1 MRRRIVGLGLV
12 LTVAAVLPAGASEA
26 SGPSPF
32 GLTCSAQS
40 DGVRFCSG
48 DGASQRVPSW
58 DGTPL
63 DVDVTLPPTGTGP
76 FPTIAM
82 LHGYGNDK
90 TSFESTNPT
99 GDGSV
104 TYHYNNDYYAQQGFA
119 VLNYSARGWAK
130 SCGGGAPQ
138 AQAQTGA
145 CANGFIRLADQ
156 RYEAR
161 DTQFLLGE
169 LVDQGVAQANAL
181 GVTGISYGG
190 GQSIE
195 LAYLRNRIRCAGET
209 ASHDPCSE
217 HRNGA
222 FIPWKSPRGTSLAI
236 AAAFPRWPW
245 SDLVSSLLPN
255 GRFQDFNPRTNRAS
269 RSPFG
274 VPIQSYVAG
283 LYALG
288 NVSGYYEQ
296 PQAPNSANSPW
307 DITTD
312 YGVVNAGEPYGAQA
326 MAIANEIYSFHQGFG
341 IPRSKPAPMLLE
353 SGWNDDLFPVTQS
366 LRIYNDIRTRHHGS
380 YVALLFGDVGHS
392 RGSNKPTVNHAF
404 NDTAAAFFALH
415 LRGGGAEPAPGS
427 VTAFTTTCPSS
438 GPSAPPDGG
447 PYTATSWS
455 AVHPGAVRFSSTTAQ
470 VVIAPGGNPQTAS
483 SFDPIANSDGCKTIP
498 TETAPGTAVYSL
510 LSQGFT
516 LMGLPTIAADIA
528 TTGINGQLD
537 ARLWDVSPSGT
548 QLLVTRG
555 NYRLTDDQ
563 TGLVK
568 FQLHGN
574 GYYFAPG
581 HTIKL
586 ELLGSDSPYYRASN
600 GSFSVSVQ
608 RLVAVLP
615 TLESPGSAAQV
626 QAPPNL
632 RRLRPPTT
640 P

>member
-1 MRRRIVGLGLV
+1 MVGVLPPATDDGRGVVVRRRIVGLGLA
-12 LTVAAVLPAGASEA
+12 LAVAAVLPAGVSAA

-40 DGVRFCSG
+40 DGVRFCPG

-169 LVDQGVAQANAL
+169 LVDQGVAQASAL

-209 ASHDPCSE
+209 ASHDPCSG

-222 FIPWKSPRGTSLAI
+222 FIPWKSPGGTSLAI

-255 GRFQDFNPRTNRAS
+255 GRFRDFNPRTDRAS

-274 VPIQSYVAG
+274 VLIQSYVAG

-326 MAIANEIYSFHQGFG
+326 MAIANEIYGFHQGFG
-341 IPRSKPAPMLLE
+341 IPKSKPAPMLLE
-353 SGWNDDLFPVTQS
+353 SGWNDDLFPVSQS
-366 LRIYNDIRTRHHGS
+366 LRIYNDVGTRHHGS

-404 NDTAAAFFALH
+404 NDTAAAFFALR
-415 LRGGGAEPAPGS
+415 LQGSGAEPALWPRCAARWGPLHGS
-427 VTAFTTTCPSS
+427 QLVRYPSRRCQVQLNGRTGGAFTRRQL
-438 GPSAPPDGG
+438 PDR
-447 PYTATSWS
+447 
-455 AVHPGAVRFSSTTAQ
+455 VLVRPHRQ
-470 VVIAPGGNPQTAS
+470 Q
-483 SFDPIANSDGCKTIP
+483 
-498 TETAPGTAVYSL
+498 
-510 LSQGFT
+510 
-516 LMGLPTIAADIA
+516 
-528 TTGINGQLD
+528 
-537 ARLWDVSPSGT
+537 
-548 QLLVTRG
+548 
-555 NYRLTDDQ
+555 
-563 TGLVK
+563 
-568 FQLHGN
+568 
-574 GYYFAPG
+574 
-581 HTIKL
+581 
-586 ELLGSDSPYYRASN
+586 
-600 GSFSVSVQ
+600 Q
-608 RLVAVLP
+608 RLQDDP
-615 TLESPGSAAQV
+615 D
-626 QAPPNL
+626 
-632 RRLRPPTT
+632 
-640 P
+640 